1 MSSIERSFS
10 FWRGGSAL
18 ESTFRKPKRWT
29 QGRATPPFVGKSI
42 LRCKST
48 IYSLNSSKATVIAS
62 THHAPKQW
70 SLSKTETVN
79 NFENWK
85 QNLVYT
91 LSLDSH
97 FAPFQADGVT
107 WGKKTKASPY
117 AALETMVQ
125 VYRKNNVLAP
135 GKRLRFWRPCSDR

>member
-1 MSSIERSFS
+1 MVAALSNLRSENLNVEHKAEPPLHSSVSRY
-10 FWRGGSAL
+10 
-18 ESTFRKPKRWT
+18 
-29 QGRATPPFVGKSI
+29 FVAKA
-42 LRCKST
+42 RF
-48 IYSLNSSKATVIAS
+48 YSLNSSKATVIAS
-62 THHAPKQW
+62 THDAPKQW
-70 SLSKTETVN
+70 SLSKTETVKS
-79 NFENWK
+79 FENWK

-125 VYRKNNVLAP
+125 VYRKKNVLPP
-135 GKRLRFWRPCSDR
+135 GKRLRF